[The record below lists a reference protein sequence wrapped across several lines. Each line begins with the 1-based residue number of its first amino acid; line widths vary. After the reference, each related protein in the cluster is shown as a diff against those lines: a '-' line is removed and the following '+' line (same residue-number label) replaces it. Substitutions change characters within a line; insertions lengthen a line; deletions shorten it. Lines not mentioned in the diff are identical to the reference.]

1 MQRERGSQVS
11 SFVTDRPVAVL
22 MIIVAIAVF
31 GFVSLGKLPV
41 DLLPEISYPTLTVRT
56 TYRGAAPADV
66 EDRISVRLQEALSTL
81 PNLVRATSISRAE
94 TSDIVL
100 EFDWGTPMTFAVQD
114 VRDKVDGVFLPQGTE
129 RPLILRYGPN
139 LDPILRI
146 GLTAAPARLAE
157 GRVESL
163 IGLRWLAEKRIK
175 RELES
180 IPGVAAV
187 QVRGG
192 LEEEIKVRVDPFKMA
207 AQGLDPAALAARLS
221 AENINASGGLIR
233 EGSTEY
239 LVRTQ
244 NEFNDL
250 DEIADLALERR
261 GAATIRVRDVAT
273 VERTFAERE
282 VTSRIGGD
290 ESVEIAIYREAGANI
305 VALAETV
312 RARVFGTAE
321 QQQAAV
327 ELGEDGAGSWGDREK
342 TDFLAQRF
350 RSEARMAVLSD
361 QSTFIRAAID
371 DVRNSAVM
379 GSILAVLV
387 ILAFLRQLLPTLII
401 ALSIPISVV
410 VTFAPMY
417 IGDVSLN
424 IMSLGGLALGV
435 GMLVDN
441 AIVVLESITRCR
453 AEGDSLRDAAVRGTR
468 EVAGAITASTLT
480 TVAVFAP
487 IVFVHGIAGQMFG
500 DQSLTVVASLLV
512 SLLVAVLFIP
522 MLASREWLSLEYYAR
537 PEQGADAGLLHG
549 LRFDGA
555 KESARSLA
563 RLALRLLVPSFGS
576 EPWTLAGLVPR
587 ITAWLARFLLGL
599 VSALALAIAALV
611 TALGG
616 GLAWLLRGP
625 GWLFDKGWTAFE
637 NGYRPVLKAALS
649 APLTVSIIALALFA
663 GSMWKV
669 RDLGVELLPEI
680 RQGEFTVH
688 VGLPIGSPL
697 ERTEEILDE
706 LDAAVR
712 ALPGVAL
719 TALTVGVEKDTL
731 TREIEGKH
739 TARLTVRLEDEPAV
753 RRREQDIVEEV
764 RALVTANP
772 AIASVDIT
780 RPTPF
785 AIDAP
790 VTVEVLGHD
799 LEALERIGG
808 EVQARLAALP
818 DLTDVRISVRA
829 GFPEIRVTFDR
840 DKALQYG
847 LDLTAVSNLVRDQ
860 VLGNVSTRFTDGEEK
875 IDVRVLGDEVRLG
888 KLERV
893 MHLVVNPTSAT
904 PVELRSVAELEP
916 VQGPAEIRRIG
927 NTRAVVVTAASKSA
941 DLGGLTKRI
950 ERQLASLELPDDV
963 TVELGGQKREMDAAQ
978 TSMRGALLLALF
990 LVYVVM
996 ACQFESLLQ
1005 PLVILLS
1012 MPLAVIGVVAAL
1024 ALLSIPVSVIV
1035 FIGLILLAGIV
1046 VNNAI
1051 VLIDR
1056 CNQNRGNGMGIVEA
1070 VLEAGPTRLRPI
1082 FMTTGTTVI
1091 GLIPMTGWLEGVPF
1105 LAALGGGEGA
1115 EIRAPMAITV
1125 IAGLAMSTLLTLV
1138 VIPALYALTEG
1149 WVERLRGRRAA

>member
-1 MQRERGSQVS
+1 MQRERASGVS

-56 TYRGAAPADV
+56 TYKGAAPADV

-81 PNLVRATSISRAE
+81 PSLVRATSISRAE
-94 TSDIVL
+94 TSDVVL

-114 VRDKVDGVFLPQGTE
+114 VRDKLDGVFLPQGAE
-129 RPLILRYGPN
+129 RPLILRYDPN
-139 LDPILRI
+139 LDPVLRI

-157 GRVESL
+157 GRIESL

-207 AQGLDPAALAARLS
+207 AQGLDPAALAARLA

-244 NEFNDL
+244 NEFRDL
-250 DEIADLALERR
+250 DEIADLAIERR

-312 RARVFGTAE
+312 RGRVFGTAE
-321 QQQAAV
+321 QQKAAAELVEGQA
-327 ELGEDGAGSWGDREK
+327 GNWGDREK
-342 TDFLAQRF
+342 TDFLAHRF
-350 RSEARMAVLSD
+350 RSDARMAVLSD
-361 QSTFIRAAID
+361 QSTFIRAAVD
-371 DVRNSAVM
+371 DVRSSAVM

-387 ILAFLRQLLPTLII
+387 ILAFLRQLVPTVII

-453 AEGDSLRDAAVRGTR
+453 DDGDSLRDAAVRGTR

-522 MLASREWLSLEYYAR
+522 MLASREWLSLEFYAR
-537 PEQGADAGLLHG
+537 PESGADAELFRG

-555 KESARSLA
+555 RSTAASLGK
-563 RLALRLLVPSFGS
+563 LSLRLLWPSFGR
-576 EPWTLAGLVPR
+576 EPWTLAGALPRLGGWLLRLVFGW
-587 ITAWLARFLLGL
+587 ISAIAL
-599 VSALALAIAALV
+599 VAAALV
-611 TALGG
+611 VALGG
-616 GLAWLLRGP
+616 MLGWLLRGP

-637 NGYRPVLKAALS
+637 NGYRPVLRAALA
-649 APLTVSIIALALFA
+649 APLTVSLVALALF
-663 GSMWKV
+663 GWSLWKV

-697 ERTEEILDE
+697 ERTDEILSE
-706 LDAAVR
+706 LDARVR
-712 ALPGVAL
+712 AVPGVAL

-739 TARLTVRLEDEPAV
+739 TARLTVRLDADPAV
-753 RRREQDIVEEV
+753 RKREQEIVEEV
-764 RALVTANP
+764 RALVAASP
-772 AIASVDIT
+772 SVASVDIS

-785 AIDAP
+785 ALDAP

-799 LEALERIGG
+799 LEALERVGG
-808 EVQARLAALP
+808 EVHARLAAMD
-818 DLTDVRISVRA
+818 DLTDVRTSVRA

-927 NTRAVVVTAASKSA
+927 NTRAVVVTAASKGA
-941 DLGGLTKRI
+941 DLGGLTRRI
-950 ERQLASLELPDDV
+950 ESQLATLELPDDV

-978 TSMRGALLLALF
+978 ASMRGALLLALF

-1005 PLVILLS
+1005 PLVILLT

-1091 GLIPMTGWLEGVPF
+1091 GLIPMTGWLEGVP
-1105 LAALGGGEGA
+1105 LLSTLGGGEGA
-1115 EIRAPMAITV
+1115 EVRAPMAITV
-1125 IAGLAMSTLLTLV
+1125 IAGLATSTLLTLV

-1149 WVERLRGRRAA
+1149 WVERLRGRRDA